1 MIILIP
7 EIQRLPVCI
16 PRGDTDHALRYR
28 DLLPI
33 DSVFVR
39 EFGFLMPRGGS
50 IHAHDQPMLH
60 VVGGARLWRQDDM
73 RVAVT
78 QVPDVS
84 RNVPTLS
91 GSRAVRL

>member
-39 EFGFLMPRGGS
+39 EFRFLMPRGGS
-50 IHAHDQPMLH
+50 IHAHDQPILH
-60 VVGGARLWRQDDM
+60 VVGGARLWRQDNM

-84 RNVPTLS
+84 RNVLTLS
-91 GSRAVRL
+91 GARAVRL